1 MDIGLIGA
9 GILNGAIAG
18 VGYGF
23 SGWMVLGHDE
33 GFDGP
38 KFLRAIAIGIVVG
51 IYSALSGLPM
61 PLAETNMHSQLG
73 NLGILAGASGF
84 LDQVCVWLWQRIKGK
99 KPWKGGPTVEEI
111 APKAVETLG
120 GALKERVE
128 SAPKEGEIAKLSAT
142 GYAWEGNTAH
152 SNSVLTLPAIQP
164 IIWPMSNWPFP
175 D

>member
-1 MDIGLIGA
+1 MEIGLLGA
-9 GILNGAIAG
+9 GMLNGAIAG

-33 GFDGP
+33 RFDGP

-61 PLAETNMHSQLG
+61 PLAETDIHGQLG

-84 LDQVCVWLWQRIKGK
+84 LDQACVWLWARVKGK
-99 KPWKGGPTVEEI
+99 KPWKGGPSIEEI
-111 APKAVETLG
+111 APKAVSGLG
-120 GALKERVE
+120 EALKERVDAT
-128 SAPKEGEIAKLSAT
+128 STLPEIAHGSPVSALNAAQNREFQLSLAL
-142 GYAWEGNTAH
+142 G
-152 SNSVLTLPAIQP
+152 SLP
-164 IIWPMSNWPFP
+164 N